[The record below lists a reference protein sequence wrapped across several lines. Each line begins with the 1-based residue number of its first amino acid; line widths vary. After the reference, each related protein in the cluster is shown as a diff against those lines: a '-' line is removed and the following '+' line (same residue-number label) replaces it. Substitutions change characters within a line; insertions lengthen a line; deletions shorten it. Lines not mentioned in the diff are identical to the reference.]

1 VIWGIFG
8 LAVFCAGLYLL
19 MARPAMEALTAD
31 QRDIK
36 SNGVP
41 ATGAIKSAT
50 KSTNRGVT
58 QWIFSVEF
66 EAAGHTKPTAFEFA
80 VVTSWLRSPMPA
92 LAEGES
98 VAIHYRE
105 KWPSLAVIDALVK

>member
-8 LAVFCAGLYLL
+8 LAVFCAGLYLF
-19 MARPAMEALTAD
+19 MVRPAMEALIED

-36 SNGVP
+36 NNGVP
-41 ATGAIKSAT
+41 ATGVIKSVR
-50 KSTNRGVT
+50 KSTNRGAT

-66 EAAGHTKPTAFEFA
+66 EAAGHTKPTVFEFA
-80 VVTSWLRSPMPA
+80 VVTPWLRSPMPA
-92 LAEGES
+92 LVEGES